1 MADIVGS
8 VGRNASRFT
17 YYLRCTEQDVSG
29 GAENRSKVRVGIRIA
44 SSGSSRWASR
54 QASAEHTIVINGVSY
69 TATSGAYVLQGGE
82 DIEITSVVS
91 DWIGHDADGS
101 KTINISADSPDL
113 AQGSGYRTL

>member
-69 TATSGAYVLQGGE
+69 TATSGTYVLQGGE